1 MSQRAPGPDPDI
13 LNAYGK
19 VACVSMSSPVSPGVT
34 RVTRPDPALEGYR
47 WWVLSV
53 TSIGALLA
61 SLTSGTLV
69 IALPDILRDLHTDL
83 FALLLIV
90 VGYTLVTTVL
100 VLNAG
105 RIADMIGRA
114 RSYTIGFAIFTAA
127 SVLCA
132 LAPGAELLIAARVLQ
147 GVGGAFLMANS
158 AALVTDAFPRREL
171 GRALGINAMVVGAG
185 LILGPILGGFLTG
198 FGWRTVF
205 WFNVP
210 IGLVGTVAAAW
221 ILVEQRA
228 PSGRRSLD
236 LLGSALYLVGL
247 TGLMSALAFGGIYG
261 WTTTWVVA
269 GFAAAIVGLPLF
281 VVVESRVAEPL
292 LDLSLFRIRLF
303 TAGNLT
309 GLLNGVARNGVLF
322 LLVFYLQGAKGED
335 PVEAGIRL
343 APLAVGLLVL
353 SPIAGILAD
362 RFGSRLLATAGMVI
376 TGIGLAGLMTLQV
389 DTPYW
394 QLAMWQL
401 VIGAGSGLFNSPNT
415 SAVMGVVPPAQRGV
429 GAGARMMLTS
439 TGFVISIALS
449 IGLVTSAMDPTVMLE
464 IFSGTQVGAQGVNLA
479 PFMSA
484 LHLAFGAGVVASA
497 IGALISLMRGEHQTW
512 EDAREPV
519 VLRGT

>member
-1 MSQRAPGPDPDI
+1 
-13 LNAYGK
+13 
-19 VACVSMSSPVSPGVT
+19 MSSPVPA
-34 RVTRPDPALEGYR
+34 RRALARPDASHESYR
-47 WWVLSV
+47 WWVLAV

-69 IALPDILRDLHTDL
+69 IALPEILRDLHTDL
-83 FALLLIV
+83 FTLLLIV

-132 LAPGAELLIAARVLQ
+132 IAPGPEFLVGARIVQ
-147 GVGGAFLMANS
+147 GIGGAFLMANS

-210 IGLVGTVAAAW
+210 IGLVGTVAAAR
-221 ILVEQRA
+221 ILVEQRE
-228 PSGRRSLD
+228 PSGRRSID
-236 LLGSALYLVGL
+236 LLGSVLYLVGL

-261 WTTTWVVA
+261 WTTPWVVA
-269 GFAAAIVGLPLF
+269 GVVAF
-281 VVVESRVAEPL
+281 VVALPAFLWVEAHVDEPL
-292 LDLSLFRIRLF
+292 LDLALFRIRLF

-309 GLLNGVARNGVLF
+309 GLLNGIARNGVLF

-343 APLAVGLLVL
+343 APLAIGLLVL
-353 SPIAGILAD
+353 SPLAGVLAD
-362 RFGSRLLATAGMVI
+362 RFGSRLLATAGMIV
-376 TGIGLAGLMTLQV
+376 TGLGLLGLMTLDV

-394 QLAMWQL
+394 QLALWQL

-439 TGFVISIALS
+439 TGFVVSIALS
-449 IGLVTSAMDPTVMLE
+449 IGLVTSAMDPRVMLE
-464 IFSGTQVGAQGVNLA
+464 IFAGTQVGATGIDLS
-479 PFMSA
+479 PFISA
-484 LHLAFGAGVVASA
+484 LHVAFGAGVVASA
-497 IGALISLMRGEHQTW
+497 IGALVSLMRGEHVSW
-512 EDAREPV
+512 EDSREQ
-519 VLRGT
+519 VLVGRA